1 MSGNKMPDPA
11 ACKKRLGSKT
21 VNDGA
26 TRHRTSPATMHPH
39 AKNSSLRV
47 EKRPDRK
54 AMMAVKI
61 DVTIM
66 YPETSHC
73 AVVALTE
80 KAAMISCSAT
90 LMMFSLNAA
99 TKAAI
104 YITTRNAEVADGVA

>member
-1 MSGNKMPDPA
+1 MAYSTINDNDVKVSDADLKAKYDEQKEMYKQYVESRDIKYVEFQVLPSA
-11 ACKKRLGSKT
+11 A
-21 VNDGA
+21 
-26 TRHRTSPATMHPH
+26 
-39 AKNSSLRV
+39 
-47 EKRPDRK
+47 DRK

-66 YPETSHC
+66 SPETSHC

-80 KAAMISCSAT
+80 KAAIMSCNAT

-104 YITTRNAEVADGVA
+104 YITTRIAAVADGAT